1 MSRRR
6 IAGTPLAASIGAALA
21 LAAGCSSSTRSTAT
35 TTATTTA
42 TRTVATAG
50 IPPALLSEARPVG
63 VGPRFQPPVSG
74 PVIGPCR
81 RTLGPRI
88 GVHLE
93 VFAENR
99 VVIVPAGIGT
109 LPPRTYSAGRIS
121 GARCYGDPV
130 TLEPTGVVLVPPG
143 VRLTVA
149 TLFRSWGQ
157 PLSPYRVA
165 SFSAPRGTQVATF
178 VAGRR
183 WHGSPGDVPLAR
195 HAEIVLEVGP
205 YVPPHHSYTFPPGT

>member
-1 MSRRR
+1 VTLRR
-6 IAGTPLAASIGAALA
+6 IAGKPLAASIAAALA
-21 LAAGCSSSTRSTAT
+21 LAGGCGSTARSTAT
-35 TTATTTA
+35 T
-42 TRTVATAG
+42 TVATAG

-74 PVIGPCR
+74 PVIGRCR

-88 GVHLE
+88 GVHVE

-121 GARCYGDPV
+121 GARCYGELV
-130 TLEPTGVVLVPPG
+130 TLEPTGVVLLRPG
-143 VRLTVA
+143 ATLTVA
-149 TLFRSWGQ
+149 TLLRSWGQ
-157 PLSPYRVA
+157 PLASSRVA
-165 SFSAPRGTQVATF
+165 SFSAPRGTQVETF

-183 WHGSPGDVPLAR
+183 WRGPPGDVPLAR